1 MALDLYFMGFNRNIQ
16 GWLSKPKGCRII
28 TFQYVKVF
36 LAIKYLTEENF
47 FISTP
52 TRSNKP
58 LLHWFSA
65 VQTSLILSEKHVSC
79 TLRKLHF
86 FTLHCFFS
94 DCVHNVVFLDRSHCC
109 IDFPREMPL
118 LAGYDI
124 CSGFLGVIYSCLLN
138 EKCQLDVSSLYSS
151 RCWLRHI
158 GVDWRFHISLTQGG
172 YEAEIST
179 FQWYLTAKLLIA
191 HFFVNMFVNYLLC
204 QFSRGNAK
212 FPQRMLCKVFS
223 EGFSS
228 GSSFPDTKWYNMP

>member
-1 MALDLYFMGFNRNIQ
+1 MPYNNISICESVFSHQIFNWRETFFYFH
-16 GWLSKPKGCRII
+16 
-28 TFQYVKVF
+28 TDE
-36 LAIKYLTEENF
+36 IK
-47 FISTP
+47 
-52 TRSNKP
+52 
-58 LLHWFSA
+58 
-65 VQTSLILSEKHVSC
+65 QTTASLILCCSNFFDFV
-79 TLRKLHF
+79 RKTCVLYIKKITF
-86 FTLHCFFS
+86 LYPALLFS

-124 CSGFLGVIYSCLLN
+124 CSGFFIGVIYSCLLN

-179 FQWYLTAKLLIA
+179 FQWYLTANLLIA

>member
-1 MALDLYFMGFNRNIQ
+1 MPYNNISICESVFSHQIFNWRE
-16 GWLSKPKGCRII
+16 
-28 TFQYVKVF
+28 F
-36 LAIKYLTEENF
+36 F
-47 FISTP
+47 FIFTP

-65 VQTSLILSEKHVSC
+65 VQTSLILSEKLVCC

-86 FTLHCFFS
+86 FTLHCFFLIVS
-94 DCVHNVVFLDRSHCC
+94 IMWFSLIDH

-124 CSGFLGVIYSCLLN
+124 CSRFLGVIYSCLLN

-179 FQWYLTAKLLIA
+179 FQWYLTANLLIA